1 MICSREGASV
11 TRAGIRDTANRQSI
25 AVLKKLKLNAFC
37 RVPTVVKVAWDAGDA
52 VPHLKYMVECVPHVR
67 YLNGRTGSVTGT
79 RETMQKSSILKLSA
93 QLCRT

>member
-1 MICSREGASV
+1 MICSREGASI
-11 TRAGIRDTANRQSI
+11 TRASIRDIANRQSI

-52 VPHLKYMVECVPHVR
+52 VPPPQIY
-67 YLNGRTGSVTGT
+67 GRMRSPTSGISTVTGT